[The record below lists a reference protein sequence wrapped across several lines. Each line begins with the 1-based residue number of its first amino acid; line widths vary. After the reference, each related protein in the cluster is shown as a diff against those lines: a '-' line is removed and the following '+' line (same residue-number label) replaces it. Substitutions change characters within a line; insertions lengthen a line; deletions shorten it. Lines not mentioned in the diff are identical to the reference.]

1 MILAT
6 ALLCALTIAP
16 SDCTRDTATDVL
28 VFGTV
33 DNELSCMRDAM
44 TALAGLA
51 IEAGDGYRWIV
62 RCERRA

>member
-1 MILAT
+1 MSLIAT

-16 SDCTRDTATDVL
+16 ADCSRDNATDVL
-28 VFGTV
+28 TFGTT

-51 IEAGDGYRWIV
+51 IEAGEDAYWKIE
-62 RCERRA
+62 CRRT